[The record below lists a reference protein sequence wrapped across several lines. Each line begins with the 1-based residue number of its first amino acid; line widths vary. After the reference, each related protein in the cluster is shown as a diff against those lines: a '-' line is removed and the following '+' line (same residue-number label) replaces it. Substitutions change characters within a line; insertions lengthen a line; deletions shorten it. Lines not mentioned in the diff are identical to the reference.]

1 MGIHVEHGDVVSD
14 PSRAD
19 RDAARHVAIVGAG
32 PAGLMAAEII
42 ATAGHRVTVYDRMA
56 APARK
61 FLLAGRGGLN
71 LTHSE
76 PLDNF
81 LTRYGSGAGDDIVRR
96 AIQQFPPERLVAWA
110 NALGQET
117 FVGSSGRV
125 FPKTMKASPLLRA
138 WLQRLD
144 GLGVILKACHEWRGF
159 GENRSL
165 LFNDA
170 SDAPLTLV
178 PDATILALGGASW
191 PHLGS
196 DGSWVAPLQSAGVH
210 ITPLI
215 ASNCGVTVA
224 WSDVFKSRFA
234 GAPLKRIAI
243 TVDGVTQRGAATI
256 TAQGLE
262 GGAIYAL
269 GPAIRLAL
277 GPHGSARM
285 TIDLKPDVEEADL
298 AQRIARPRGR
308 QSLSNHLRKVANLD
322 APSIALM
329 REVPLPVDAG
339 ELARLIKSVPLHVTG
354 LAGLE
359 RAISTAGGVS
369 ATAIDESCMLKAC
382 PGVFVAG
389 EMLDWDAP
397 TGGYLLQGC
406 FATAALAAAGAL
418 RWLRHGA

>member
-1 MGIHVEHGDVVSD
+1 MSHLSSADHGAS
-14 PSRAD
+14 
-19 RDAARHVAIVGAG
+19 RHVAIVGAG
-32 PAGLMAAEII
+32 PAGLMAADII

-76 PLDNF
+76 PLENF

-96 AIQQFPPERLVAWA
+96 AIQQFAPERLVAWA

-138 WLQRLD
+138 WLQHLND
-144 GLGVILKACHEWRGF
+144 LGVVLKARHEWRGF
-159 GENRSL
+159 GETCSL
-165 LFNDA
+165 KFTDA
-170 SDAPLTLV
+170 NHESFTV
-178 PDATILALGGASW
+178 TPDATILALGGASW
-191 PHLGS
+191 PRLGA

-210 ITPLI
+210 VTTLM

-234 GAPLKRIAI
+234 GAPLKRIAV
-243 TVDGVTQRGAATI
+243 TVEGMTQRGAAVI

-262 GGAIYAL
+262 GGVIYAV
-269 GPAIRLAL
+269 GPVLRPALAHR
-277 GPHGSARM
+277 GRVRM
-285 TIDLKPDVEEADL
+285 TIDLKPDVSEADL
-298 AQRIARPRGR
+298 AQRISRPRGR
-308 QSLSNHLRKVANLD
+308 QSLTNHLRKAATLD
-322 APSIALM
+322 APCIALL
-329 REVPLPVDAG
+329 REQPLPTEPEELSSLIKNVPL
-339 ELARLIKSVPLHVTG
+339 EITG
-354 LAGLE
+354 LAGME
-359 RAISTAGGVS
+359 RAISTAGGV
-369 ATAIDESCMLKAC
+369 ATEALDDGLMLKAC

>member
-1 MGIHVEHGDVVSD
+1 MGVHAQYGNVVSD
-14 PSRAD
+14 TSRAD
-19 RDAARHVAIVGAG
+19 HVASRHVAIVGAG
-32 PAGLMAAEII
+32 PAGLMAADII

-76 PLDNF
+76 PLESF
-81 LTRYGSGAGDDIVRR
+81 LTRYRSGAGDDIVRR

-110 NALGQET
+110 NALGQDT

-138 WLQRLD
+138 WLQHLD
-144 GLGVILKACHEWRGF
+144 GLGVVLKARHEWRGF
-159 GENRSL
+159 GEKGSL
-165 LFNDA
+165 TFNDA
-170 SDAPLTLV
+170 NHAPLTV
-178 PDATILALGGASW
+178 KPDATIFALGGASW
-191 PHLGS
+191 PRLGS
-196 DGSWVAPLQSAGVH
+196 DGMWVAPMQSAGVH
-210 ITPLI
+210 ITPLM

-234 GAPLKRIAI
+234 GAPLKRIAV
-243 TVDGVTQRGAATI
+243 TVDGVTQRGAAVI

-262 GGAIYAL
+262 GGVIYAL
-269 GPAIRLAL
+269 GPAFRMGLQN
-277 GPHGSARM
+277 HDRM
-285 TIDLKPDVEEADL
+285 TIAIDLKPDVEGADL
-298 AQRIARPRGR
+298 EQRIARPRGS

-359 RAISTAGGVS
+359 RAISTAGGIS
-369 ATAIDESCMLKAC
+369 AKAIDESCMMKAY
-382 PGVFVAG
+382 PGIFVAG

-406 FATAALAAAGAL
+406 FATAALAAEGAL
-418 RWLRHGA
+418 RWLRLGA

>member
-1 MGIHVEHGDVVSD
+1 MGIDAQHGDMVSD
-14 PSRAD
+14 HASGARAVA
-19 RDAARHVAIVGAG
+19 RDVAIVGAG

-42 ATAGHRVTVYDRMA
+42 ASAGHRVTVFDRMA

-76 PLDNF
+76 PLESF
-81 LTRYGSGAGDDIVRR
+81 LKRYGSGAGDDAVRR
-96 AIQQFPPERLVAWA
+96 AVRHFSPETLIAWA
-110 NALGQET
+110 NSLGQET

-144 GLGVILKACHEWRGF
+144 GLGIVLKARHNWRGF

-170 SDAPLTLV
+170 NNAPVTFA

-191 PHLGS
+191 PRLGS
-196 DGSWVAPLQSAGVH
+196 DGSWVASLQSAGVQ
-210 ITPLI
+210 ITPLA

-224 WSDVFKSRFA
+224 WSDVLKSRFA
-234 GAPLKRIAI
+234 GAPLKRISV
-243 TVDGVTQRGAATI
+243 TVDGITQRGAAVI

-262 GGAIYAL
+262 GGVVYAV
-269 GPAIRLAL
+269 GPAIRRAL
-277 GPHGSARM
+277 QHDGRARI
-285 TIDLKPDVEEADL
+285 TIDLKPDVSEADL
-298 AQRIARPRGR
+298 AQRIARPRGS
-308 QSLSNHLRKVANLD
+308 QSLSNHLRKAAALD
-322 APSIALM
+322 PQGIALL
-329 REVPLPVDAG
+329 REVPMPTEPEDLSK
-339 ELARLIKSVPLHVTG
+339 LIKNVPLEITG
-354 LAGLE
+354 LCSLE

-369 ATAIDESCMLKAC
+369 SEALDESCMLKSC
-382 PGVFVAG
+382 PGIFVAG

-406 FATAALAAAGAL
+406 FATASLAAVGAL